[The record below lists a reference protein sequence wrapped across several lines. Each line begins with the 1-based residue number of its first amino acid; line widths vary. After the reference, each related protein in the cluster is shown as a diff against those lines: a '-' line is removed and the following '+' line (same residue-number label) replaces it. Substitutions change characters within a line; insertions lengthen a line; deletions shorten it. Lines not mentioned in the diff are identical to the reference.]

1 MSGWLGGSHKYSN
14 GSLKDAKKNSGWLR
28 GENTK
33 KASTEREKLAV
44 TVKQELIESN
54 AKVIRFAE
62 IISAL
67 MIADETGYID
77 GEGWL
82 EGYDE
87 IVNEANEVLDN
98 IDTYRKINNTV
109 ELKS

>member
-1 MSGWLGGSHKYSN
+1 MVWLRGSHKYSN
-14 GSLKDAKKNSGWLR
+14 GSLKNAKENSGWLR

-33 KASTEREKLAV
+33 KASAKIEKLTV

-54 AKVIRFAE
+54 ARVIRFAE
-62 IISAL
+62 IINAL

-87 IVNEANEVLDN
+87 IVNEAREVLDN
-98 IDTYRKINNTV
+98 IDTYRNLNNTM
-109 ELKS
+109 ELKV